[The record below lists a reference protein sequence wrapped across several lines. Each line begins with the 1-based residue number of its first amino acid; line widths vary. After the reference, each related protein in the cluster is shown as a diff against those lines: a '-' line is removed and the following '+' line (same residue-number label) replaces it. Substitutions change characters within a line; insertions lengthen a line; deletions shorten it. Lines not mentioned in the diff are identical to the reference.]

1 MDIKEIALKVADSLR
16 NKIGGISHMQSNQG
30 LVRFAE
36 ALVAELAKQNEPVL
50 YAEFAE
56 DGGWLGVASEY
67 QDYLEEPHELYTSN
81 QVAAAILKAT
91 KPLEERLSW
100 LDYTE
105 KMNKALVVEIEELHA
120 QLAAA
125 QEEIKTVTEQK
136 NRMWFEMQSAQNQLA
151 KAEQRVA
158 ESCASF
164 SEDCYEGELGV
175 RIGKEIADD
184 LRQGEWRKF
193 MKGE

>member
-1 MDIKEIALKVADSLR
+1 MTQTIEQLQAK
-16 NKIGGISHMQSNQG
+16 
-30 LVRFAE
+30 
-36 ALVAELAKQNEPVL
+36 VAEL
-50 YAEFAE
+50 
-56 DGGWLGVASEY
+56 
-67 QDYLEEPHELYTSN
+67 EEEN
-81 QVAAAILKAT
+81 ARLKAECDDI
-91 KPLEERLSW
+91 KQVQFPRKLEAIAVGW
-100 LDYTE
+100 
-105 KMNKALVVEIEELHA
+105 KK